1 MEREYMIQKI
11 DERNTTEYF
20 INRIKELNGG
30 QET

>member
-11 DERNTTEYF
+11 DERNTTKYF
-20 INRIKELNGG
+20 IKRIKELNGG